1 MSEAVYPLS
10 IFIHSNDRRGWSEVV
25 SDYDDLTK
33 RRIPIKYSGEKVDY
47 VAAVSYDNNL
57 LDREDVG
64 SS

>member
-1 MSEAVYPLS
+1 M
-10 IFIHSNDRRGWSEVV
+10 V